1 MHLDV
6 NIVYNTSMH
15 KRIIC
20 FLAILI
26 ILLELA
32 SLAVR
37 PYGGEVYD
45 IKSTDRK
52 IRDIRTEADNTID
65 VLFAGNSLV
74 FQDISPL
81 QVWNRTGITSYDLS
95 DGAMR
100 LCDQY
105 TLIKNA
111 CTRQRIKLIV
121 LEPGMFF
128 SDASPYKDDFALPTN
143 LIEKIFPIFHYHTF
157 YKAWSFSD
165 DDESVRITRLMKG
178 FQTTEDTT
186 PYTGGSDYM
195 EENEKPEEIQ
205 DLNRRYLNDIVS
217 FCNENGIKII
227 VAALPS
233 PVNYNMGKHKAVS
246 EWADEYGIE
255 FIDLNLMQEELG
267 IDWNT
272 DTKDGGDHLNIEGSK
287 KVTGFLAEY
296 ISDGY
301 GLADHR
307 GEAGYEKW
315 EQDYKE
321 AALY

>member
-1 MHLDV
+1 M
-6 NIVYNTSMH
+6 
-15 KRIIC
+15 
-20 FLAILI
+20 
-26 ILLELA
+26 
-32 SLAVR
+32 
-37 PYGGEVYD
+37 
-45 IKSTDRK
+45 
-52 IRDIRTEADNTID
+52 
-65 VLFAGNSLV
+65 
-74 FQDISPL
+74 
-81 QVWNRTGITSYDLS
+81 
-95 DGAMR
+95 
-100 LCDQY
+100 
-105 TLIKNA
+105 
-111 CTRQRIKLIV
+111 

-287 KVTGFLAEY
+287 KVTGFLAEHEEIVLHGVPEPGLQQRAQLRFY
-296 ISDGY
+296 SSMIPISFHDPQRAVASLRAVASSTSY
-301 GLADHR
+301 SSSSS
-307 GEAGYEKW
+307 
-315 EQDYKE
+315 
-321 AALY
+321 AARVSGVKSFPCTALKR